1 MSHWR
6 IGMNIGD
13 IAKMAGVSRAA
24 VSRYLNDG
32 YISEEKKERIRN
44 VIEETGYK
52 PSIMAQT
59 LRTKKTKLIGVVLP
73 RIDSDSISSIV
84 QGISQELSKSG
95 YDLLLAT
102 TDNSPEK
109 ELEYF
114 QIFSKNRVDGLI
126 LIATVLTKEHQ
137 KILRKMPIPCVIV
150 GQSFD
155 GGSCIYHDDYEAG
168 KQLTDL
174 LLKKRRKI
182 GYIGVLKEDVAV
194 GTRRWEGWRDA
205 MEEAGIPVR
214 PEMSVTGDF
223 SSSSGY
229 RKMEEL
235 LKQCPDL
242 DGVVC
247 ATDRIAVGALQ
258 YLKKIGKRVPG
269 DISLAGFGDN
279 RISAVTEPPVTTVH
293 FHYKE
298 SGERAAETMLSRL
311 EEPKAATVAIK
322 LGFEIIE
329 RGSV

>member
-1 MSHWR
+1 
-6 IGMNIGD
+6 MNIGD
-13 IAKMAGVSRAA
+13 IAEMAGVSRAA

-32 YISEEKKERIRN
+32 YISEEKKERIRE
-44 VIEETGYK
+44 VIEKTGYQ
-52 PSIMAQT
+52 PSVMAQT

-73 RIDSDSISSIV
+73 RIDSDSISSVV

-95 YDLLLAT
+95 YELLLAT
-102 TDNSPEK
+102 TDNNPEK

-137 KILRKMPIPCVIV
+137 KILKKMPIPCVIV
-150 GQSFD
+150 GQSFE
-155 GGSCIYHDDYEAG
+155 GGSCIFHNDYDAG
-168 KQLTDL
+168 KQLTEL
-174 LLKKRRKI
+174 MLKKKKKI
-182 GYIGVLKEDVAV
+182 GYIGVLKEDIAV
-194 GTRRWEGWRDA
+194 GLRRWEGWRDA
-205 MEEAGIPVR
+205 MKESGAEVS

-223 SSSSGY
+223 SMGSGY

-235 LKQCPDL
+235 LKQYPDL

-258 YLKKIGKRVPG
+258 YLKKQGRRVPEE
-269 DISLAGFGDN
+269 IAVAGFGDN
-279 RISAVTEPPVTTVH
+279 RISAVTEPAITTVH

-298 SGERAAETMLSRL
+298 SGQRAAETMLSRL
-311 EEPKAATVAIK
+311 ENPKAAVVAMM
-322 LGFEIIE
+322 LGFEIVE

>member
-1 MSHWR
+1 
-6 IGMNIGD
+6 MNIGD

-32 YISEEKKERIRN
+32 YISEEKKERIRD
-44 VIEETGYK
+44 VIEKTGYK

-59 LRTKKTKLIGVVLP
+59 LRTKKTRLIGVVLP

-102 TDNSPEK
+102 TDNNPEK

-137 KILRKMPIPCVIV
+137 KMLKKMPIPCVIV

-155 GGSCIYHDDYEAG
+155 GGSCIFHNDYDAG
-168 KQLTDL
+168 RQLTEL
-174 LLKKRRKI
+174 VLKKRKKV

-194 GTRRWEGWRDA
+194 GMKRWEGWRDA
-205 MEEAGIPVR
+205 MEAAGIPVQ
-214 PEMSVTGDF
+214 PEMSVTGEF
-223 SSSSGY
+223 SIPSGFE
-229 RKMEEL
+229 KMGEL
-235 LKQCPDL
+235 LDQYPDL
-242 DGVVC
+242 DAVVC
-247 ATDRIAVGALQ
+247 ATDRLAVGALQ
-258 YLKKIGKRVPG
+258 YLKKQGKKVPE
-269 DISLAGFGDN
+269 DISLVGFGDN
-279 RISAVTEPPVTTVH
+279 RISAVTEPPITTVH

-298 SGERAAETMLSRL
+298 SGQRAAETMLSRL
-311 EEPKAATVAIK
+311 ENPDAAVVAMM
-322 LGFEIIE
+322 LGFEVVE

>member
-1 MSHWR
+1 
-6 IGMNIGD
+6 MNIGD

-32 YISEEKKERIRN
+32 YISEEKKEKIRA
-44 VIEETGYK
+44 VIEKTGYQ
-52 PSIMAQT
+52 PSVMAQT

-95 YDLLLAT
+95 YELLLAT

-114 QIFSKNRVDGLI
+114 QIFSRNRVDGVI

-137 KILRKMPIPCVIV
+137 KILREMPIPCVIV
-150 GQSFD
+150 GQTFD
-155 GGSCIYHDDYEAG
+155 GGSCIFHNDYEAG
-168 KQLTDL
+168 KQLTSL
-174 LLKKRRKI
+174 LLKKRKKI
-182 GYIGVLKEDVAV
+182 GYIGVLKEDIAV
-194 GTRRWEGWRDA
+194 GLRRWEGWRDA
-205 MEEAGIPVR
+205 MKEAGMEVL

-223 SSSSGY
+223 SISSGSE
-229 RKMEEL
+229 KMEEL
-235 LKQCPDL
+235 LNQYPDL

-258 YLKKIGKRVPG
+258 YLKTQGRKVPEE
-269 DISLAGFGDN
+269 IAVAGFGDN
-279 RISAVTEPPVTTVH
+279 RISAVTEPAITTVH

-298 SGERAAETMLSRL
+298 SGQRAAETMLSRL
-311 EEPKAATVAIK
+311 ENPDAAVVAMM

>member
-1 MSHWR
+1 
-6 IGMNIGD
+6 MNIGD
-13 IAKMAGVSRAA
+13 IAEMAGVSRAA

-32 YISEEKKERIRN
+32 YISEEKKKRIRE
-44 VIEETGYK
+44 VIEKTGYQ
-52 PSIMAQT
+52 PSVMAQT

-73 RIDSDSISSIV
+73 RIDSDSISSVV

-95 YDLLLAT
+95 YELLLAT
-102 TDNSPEK
+102 TDNNPEK

-137 KILRKMPIPCVIV
+137 KILKKMPIPCVIV
-150 GQSFD
+150 GQSFE
-155 GGSCIYHDDYEAG
+155 GGSCIFHNDYDAG
-168 KQLTDL
+168 KQLTEL
-174 LLKKRRKI
+174 MLKKKKKI
-182 GYIGVLKEDVAV
+182 GYIGVLKEDIAV
-194 GTRRWEGWRDA
+194 GLRRWEGWRDA
-205 MEEAGIPVR
+205 MKESGVEVS

-223 SSSSGY
+223 SMGSGY

-235 LKQCPDL
+235 LKQYPDL

-258 YLKKIGKRVPG
+258 YLKKQGRRVPEE
-269 DISLAGFGDN
+269 IAVAGFGDN
-279 RISAVTEPPVTTVH
+279 RISAVTEPAITTVH

-298 SGERAAETMLSRL
+298 SGQRAAETMLSRL
-311 EEPKAATVAIK
+311 ENPKAAVVAMM
-322 LGFEIIE
+322 LGFEIVE